1 LETVKVSSI
10 LRLGTHGWNSLTAC
24 YKRMY
29 LISGGQFFPVIKLR
43 WSREHTE
50 EI

>member
-10 LRLGTHGWNSLTAC
+10 LRLGRHVWKSLSAC
-24 YKRMY
+24 YERLY
-29 LISGGQFFPVIKLR
+29 LISGGEFFPVIKLR
-43 WSREHTE
+43 RSREHTE